1 MKPLRLNLQGLS
13 AQMVA
18 SFIALVL
25 LMAAAAGVPAVWLI
39 RGQLDRQ
46 AWAQIEQGS
55 LAAQALYAS
64 KQSELGALAT
74 LTAQRPTLLGLLA
87 QGGGAALSAYIATL
101 REASQLD
108 LVLVCDS
115 GHRAVA
121 QAGWAGAAALC
132 SPEVPAGFYV
142 APQAPTP
149 AVWLVAAHP
158 LAAEGGDALGT
169 VIVGL
174 ALDDRFAAQMRS
186 ETGLEHTLLVNGQP
200 AATSLADRRLWP
212 AMALQHPLQDTV
224 SLDGHRYFLT
234 TFPLATSGLDVET
247 ALDVTEVALTQR
259 RLLWTLGGSILGVA
273 LVACLLGIFLA
284 RRIGRPLSR
293 LAEAASSMSAGDLD
307 TPLEVE
313 AHVREVTMVA
323 QALETAR
330 VDLKHSLSEFRQEK
344 AWTDHLL
351 EAIVEGIV
359 TLDYQGHITFFSHGA
374 ERITGLAR
382 DQVVGRTCD
391 RVFNPVETDRPFSQL
406 IPAPGRRHKISVEL
420 QDGRQA
426 VLAVTG
432 ARLLP
437 PEGRDARV
445 ALVFRDV
452 SEEEAMHRLLAHF
465 LANVAHE
472 FRTPLS
478 ALAASVELL
487 LDQAPDLTAAEL
499 AELLTSL
506 HLGVLG
512 LQTLIDNLLESA
524 SIEAGH
530 FRVYPRPSSL
540 GEIIAAAVGTMQPL
554 LEKHDQR
561 LVVELPASIPVV
573 QADPRRTAQV
583 LINLLSNAV
592 KYGPDDAEIEVV
604 ATVQDGWVRV
614 AVADS
619 GSGVPP
625 ESRGDLFRRFT
636 RRSAGN
642 EKAEVGAG
650 LGLSVVKAVVE
661 AHGGEVGIEDRPQG
675 GSVFWF
681 TLPVVHGS

>member
-1 MKPLRLNLQGLS
+1 MKPLGLDLKGLS
-13 AQMVA
+13 AQMVV

-25 LMAAAAGVPAVWLI
+25 LMAVAAGAPAVWLI

-46 AWAQIEQGS
+46 ARAQIEQGS

-64 KQSELGALAT
+64 KQSELEGLAT
-74 LTAQRPTLLGLLA
+74 LTAQRPTLRALLA
-87 QGGGAALSAYIATL
+87 QGEGAALSAYIATL
-101 REASQLD
+101 REASPLD

-121 QAGWAGAAALC
+121 QAGWADAAPLC
-132 SPEVPAGFYV
+132 SQPSPAGFYV
-142 APQAPTP
+142 VPEAPAPE
-149 AVWLVAAHP
+149 VWLLAARP
-158 LAAEGGDALGT
+158 LAAEEGDGALGT

-174 ALDDRFAAQMRS
+174 AIDDRFAAQMRA

-200 AATSLADRRLWP
+200 AATSLVARRLWP
-212 AMALQHPLQDTV
+212 ATAPEDGLQDAVT
-224 SLDGHRYFLT
+224 LDGRRYFLT
-234 TFPLATSGLDVET
+234 YFPLETAGLTVEM
-247 ALDVTEVALTQR
+247 ALDVTGIALAQR
-259 RLLWTLGGSILGVA
+259 HLVWTLSGSILAVA
-273 LVACLLGIFLA
+273 LVASLLGIFLA

-293 LAEAASSMSAGDLD
+293 LAEVAGSMSAGDLD

-330 VDLKHSLSEFRQEK
+330 VDLKHTLSEFRREK

-359 TLDYQGHITFFSHGA
+359 TLDRRGHITFFSHGA
-374 ERITGLAR
+374 ERIMGLAR

-391 RVFNPVETDRPFSQL
+391 RVFTPVETDRPFSQL
-406 IPAPGRRHKISVEL
+406 IPTPGRRHKISVEL
-420 QDGRQA
+420 HDGRQA

-445 ALVFRDV
+445 ALVFRDI

-554 LEKHDQR
+554 LEKHDQH

-573 QADPRRTAQV
+573 QADPRRTVQV
-583 LINLLSNAV
+583 LINLLSNAS
-592 KYGPDDAEIEVV
+592 KYGPDDAEIEVL
-604 ATVQDGWVRV
+604 AAVQDGWVRV

-642 EKAEVGAG
+642 EKAEVGVG

-681 TLPVVHGS
+681 TLPVVN